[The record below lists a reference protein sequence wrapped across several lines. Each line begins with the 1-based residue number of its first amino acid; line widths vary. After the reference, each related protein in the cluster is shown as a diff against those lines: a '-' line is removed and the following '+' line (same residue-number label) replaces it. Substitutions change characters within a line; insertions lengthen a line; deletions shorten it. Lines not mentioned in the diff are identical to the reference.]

1 MAKGSGGPQTD
12 GPGIG
17 LLNERPL
24 HASLKQWYA
33 RPGDRFEAPVE
44 GYVVDIVRD
53 GRLVEI
59 QTGGFSALRP
69 KLKALLDG
77 YSVRLVHPIALEKW
91 IVKLPRD
98 GSGGPV
104 RRKSP
109 KRGRVEE
116 VFTELVS
123 LPRLLARPGFSLEV
137 LLIREEEVR
146 SYDGRRGWRRR
157 GWVVEERRLLEVVE
171 SHAYGDSCDLLSLL
185 PDGLQKP
192 FTTQDLAEAAGIRR
206 ALAQKMAYCLH
217 RSGLVDR
224 IGKSGRS
231 WLYDL

>member
-1 MAKGSGGPQTD
+1 MRTGGPD
-12 GPGIG
+12 IG

-24 HASLKQWYA
+24 HASLKDWCA
-33 RPGDRFEAPVE
+33 RPGDRFEVPVE
-44 GYVVDIVRD
+44 GYVVDIVRE

-59 QTGGFSALRP
+59 QTTGFSAIRA
-69 KLKALLDG
+69 KLQALLED
-77 YSVRLVHPIALEKW
+77 YSVRLVHPIPLEKW

-98 GSGGPV
+98 GSGAPC

-137 LLIREEEVR
+137 LLTREEEVR
-146 SYDGRRGWRRR
+146 SWDGKRGWRRR
-157 GWVVEERRLLEVVE
+157 GWVVEERRLLEVAE
-171 SHAYGDSCDLLSLL
+171 SHVFGGSSDILSLL
-185 PDGLQKP
+185 PDGLQSP
-192 FTTQDLAEAAGIRR
+192 FTTADLAEASGIRR

-217 RSGLVDR
+217 RSGLVER

-231 WLYDL
+231 WLYDMQS